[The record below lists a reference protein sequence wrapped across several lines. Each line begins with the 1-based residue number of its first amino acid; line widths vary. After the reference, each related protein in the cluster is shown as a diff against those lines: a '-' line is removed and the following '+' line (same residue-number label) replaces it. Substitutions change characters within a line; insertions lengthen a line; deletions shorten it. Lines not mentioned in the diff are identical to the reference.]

1 MVGFTHNTGK
11 RRDALAG
18 IIVAFFLL
26 AMLPSGAHAQASYTA
41 QGGQELSLAGS
52 FDIEAPSGDNINLR
66 AGYGWYYQDDLLF
79 KLDYQWVVTE
89 DIAASNGDYRAQQGS
104 FGTEYL
110 FSNGG
115 AAVPYVGINVGWR
128 NTKFGSVRE
137 SGLVIGP
144 KAGFRYFLNDSVSID
159 SSVSLNF
166 SNEDVFLVDFEST
179 DSYIFPGVGISASF

>member
-1 MVGFTHNTGK
+1 MTGFSHKAGKGRAVLPGIFVG
-11 RRDALAG
+11 L
-18 IIVAFFLL
+18 FLL
-26 AMLPSGAHAQASYTA
+26 AMHSSGVHAQSSYTA
-41 QGGQELSLAGS
+41 QGGQELSLTGS
-52 FDIEAPSGDNINLR
+52 FDFEAPNGDNINLR

-79 KLDYQWVVTE
+79 KWDYQWVVSE
-89 DIAASNGDYRAQQGS
+89 DIAANNSDYRAQQGS

-115 AAVPYVGINVGWR
+115 AAVPYIGVNVGWR

-166 SNEDVFLVDFEST
+166 SNEDVFIVDFEST